1 MDILAAAVADD
12 LHEAVLPLF
21 EVRRPTAAM
30 RRGHR
35 VIGPEQIEARY
46 GVPPSAW
53 CCQTGLA
60 GDPSDGI
67 KGIPGRHRS
76 DHRPDRRPA
85 LHT

>member
-1 MDILAAAVADD
+1 
-12 LHEAVLPLF
+12 
-21 EVRRPTAAM
+21 M

-53 CCQTGLA
+53 CCQTELA

-67 KGIPGRHRS
+67 KGIPDRHRS
-76 DHRPDRRPA
+76 DHRPDRGRPCTRNGQGPA
-85 LHT
+85 LRARCPLA